1 VSQAAQTTTLVIPAM
16 VPTLAPGRIMVPVR
30 ITAEALWWSPSEIGR
45 TIAVADIG
53 RATGITSG
61 SQAIGC
67 TEMAKGF
74 GSAAT
79 TLCGDIDR
87 AVFGAA
93 IP

>member
-1 VSQAAQTTTLVIPAM
+1 M

-30 ITAEALWWSPSEIGR
+30 ITAEALWWLPSEIGR

-61 SQAIGC
+61 SQVIGYGG
-67 TEMAKGF
+67 TAKSF

-79 TLCGDIDR
+79 TSCGDIDR
-87 AVFGAA
+87 ATRERGFPAA
-93 IP
+93 VGDLEIALP